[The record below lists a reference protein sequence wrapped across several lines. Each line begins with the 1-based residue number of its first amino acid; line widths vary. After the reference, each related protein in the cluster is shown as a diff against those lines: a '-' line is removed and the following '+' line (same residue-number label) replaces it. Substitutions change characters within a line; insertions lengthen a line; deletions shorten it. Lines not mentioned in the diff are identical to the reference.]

1 MLNFEQTQILEQA
14 IVLLFRLRDDQAIE
28 NWEVK
33 RTREFEKQNIGFNE
47 TQSAFAKIL
56 KEIKRMPQKFKEIF
70 NREWFEK
77 HLRKKSNGIYEIR
90 CTINHVAYSGAGKTV
105 DVAAENFIKSI
116 AVSKKN
122 SKQQNVTRNI
132 LFNDFAENWF
142 KKVKKSTLKSRTYK
156 NYYNA
161 YSVHLRPFFEKKLL
175 TQITAMTIQP
185 LFTSFLKKK
194 KKKAILDAKTLLNQI
209 FKCAIGERIIQFNP
223 MQNVQVLKLYSE
235 EGKPLTITEE
245 KKFLADI
252 KNHVYKLSFLI
263 LLFTGMRRGELSS
276 AVIENGFIVVH
287 KNKLRLG
294 QPDKIKKIPITPM
307 LAPYLESVSKTEFKQ
322 AVNITPD
329 VLTRN
334 FKKICPEHHLH
345 ELRHTFITRCQE
357 CGVPLE
363 VVTYLAGHAAD
374 NTQTSKVY
382 TRFSDEFLL
391 KIGKQINYQQ
401 RLI

>member
-1 MLNFEQTQILEQA
+1 MLNSEQVQQLNQA
-14 IVLLFRLRDDQAIE
+14 ILILMSLRNDVAID
-28 NWEVK
+28 NWEVQ
-33 RTREFEKQNIGFNE
+33 RARQFEKNE
-47 TQSAFAKIL
+47 DLFLKTAYSKIQ
-56 KEIKRMPQKFKEIF
+56 KELRKMPKKFKEIF
-70 NREWFEK
+70 NEEWFK
-77 HLRKKSNGIYEIR
+77 NHLRKKDNGIYELR
-90 CTINHVAYSGAGKTV
+90 CSIDRVPYSGAGKTPEI
-105 DVAAENFIKSI
+105 AAENFIKSLVKESN
-116 AVSKKN
+116 APNKKTTN
-122 SKQQNVTRNI
+122 KI
-132 LFNDFAENWF
+132 YFNDFAESWF
-142 KKVKKSTLKSRTYK
+142 TKVKKTTLKSKTYK

-161 YSVHLRPFFEKKLL
+161 YTVHIRPFFNKKLL
-175 TQITAMTIQP
+175 TDITAMTIQP
-185 LFTSFLKKK
+185 LFTSFLKRK
-194 KKKAILDAKTLLNQI
+194 KKKAIMDAKTLLNQI

-223 MQNVQVLKLYSE
+223 MQNVQILKLYSE
-235 EGKPLTITEE
+235 ESKPLTITEE

-252 KNHVYKLSFLI
+252 KDHIYKLPFLI

-276 AVIENGFIVVH
+276 AIIENGFIVVH

-307 LAPYLESVSKTEFKQ
+307 LAPYLEFVSKTEFKQ
-322 AVNITPD
+322 AVKITPD

-334 FKKICPEHHLH
+334 FKKVCPKHHLH

-363 VVTYLAGHAAD
+363 VTTYLAGHAGD

-391 KIGKQINYQQ
+391 KIGEKIDYRG